1 MKKLSHL
8 LIAISAIILSSFM
21 FVGGCND
28 DDGGTTI
35 PDIPTSIGGDM
46 SMDLSMDIGD
56 PFNSEEPAAS
66 EEEASSSVE
75 ETPSSS
81 EEDLSSEEGP
91 TMDGWDDI

>member
-21 FVGGCND
+21 FVGGCD
-28 DDGGTTI
+28 DGDGGTTI

-46 SMDLSMDIGD
+46 SLDMSMDM
-56 PFNSEEPAAS
+56 
-66 EEEASSSVE
+66 
-75 ETPSSS
+75 
-81 EEDLSSEEGP
+81 SSEEGP